1 MGVLSCIEISLGLD
15 HIVPIVPG
23 ALFDSAIFSP
33 SIEEGAGFLVSL
45 RWAVVPVLEV
55 SWQADRKTR
64 RKKKKNPCLVTTDM
78 QNGSCA
84 YLILFFTIGM
94 GWGGRMVGWVV
105 KKRRTFVSVSR
116 LHFFF
121 KRVWVLFCTNCTVWG
136 WGF

>member
-15 HIVPIVPG
+15 HIVPTVPG

-64 RKKKKNPCLVTTDM
+64 RKKKPLSSNDGYAKRQLC
-78 QNGSCA
+78 
-84 YLILFFTIGM
+84 ILDIILYDWDGV
-94 GWGGRMVGWVV
+94 GWADGRMGG
-105 KKRRTFVSVSR
+105 KKTAYFCFSLSFA
-116 LHFFF
+116 FF
-121 KRVWVLFCTNCTVWG
+121 L
-136 WGF
+136 